1 MRKNYTPKKDKR
13 FRALYPFISE
23 SNEEWDG
30 NKPHW
35 KDINYHGISII
46 NKDTNEP
53 IQLDRW
59 SFKYGYGWTYTNTET
74 CLIEF
79 PCFSVYL
86 EDNVCIALITPLT
99 SNTIT
104 LFIDRITYGSVW
116 KYRSD
121 SNEFSHTKPAEKDNY
136 QPLNQDEYERI
147 KYILNT
153 KIDDCYIWDKF
164 QEKCIEIFDGLNKGK
179 FIDYL

>member
-59 SFKYGYGWTYTNTET
+59 SLKYGYGWTYTNPET
-74 CLIEF
+74 GLIEF

-86 EDNVCIALITPLT
+86 EDNVCITLITPLT
-99 SNTIT
+99 SNTTT

-116 KYRSD
+116 
-121 SNEFSHTKPAEKDNY
+121 
-136 QPLNQDEYERI
+136 
-147 KYILNT
+147 
-153 KIDDCYIWDKF
+153 
-164 QEKCIEIFDGLNKGK
+164 
-179 FIDYL
+179 

>member
-1 MRKNYTPKKDKR
+1 MRKNYMPKKYKR

-23 SNEEWDG
+23 SDEEWDG
-30 NKPHW
+30 NTPHW
-35 KDINYHGISII
+35 KDTNYHGISII

-59 SFKYGYGWTYTNTET
+59 SFKYGYGWTYTNPET
-74 CLIEF
+74 GLIKF

-86 EDNVCIALITPLT
+86 EDNVCITLIITIG
-99 SNTIT
+99 SNTTT

-121 SNEFSHTKPAEKDNY
+121 SNQFSKTKPIERDNY
-136 QPLNQDEYERI
+136 QPLNQDEYEHI

-153 KIDDCYIWDKF
+153 NIDDCYIWNKF
-164 QEKCIEIFDGLNKGK
+164 QEQCLDVFYGLNKGK
-179 FIDYL
+179 FIDY